1 MDIKKEKKKGFAMVF
16 TQKALPFWIGAF
28 VLLFVVYLLLRGDE
42 SVLSVDKKSI
52 ITEEVRKGQ
61 FNDYIRLQGRV
72 QPKVSIQLSPTE
84 GGVVDKIFVEE
95 GAVLKEG
102 DCILELKNENL
113 DLQILNA
120 EADLAEKENLLRNTM
135 ISMEQQKLNVNQE
148 KLQLSTDVQR
158 YKRAYLSKK
167 SLYEEKLIAREEYLK
182 AKEDYELAV
191 GKYDLVKH
199 RAVQDSMYRSVQIK
213 QMEES
218 LQNMR
223 LNMQIIRRRKDN
235 LLVKAPIDGVLGL
248 LDAVLGQ
255 SVSQGAKIGQINN
268 LNEYKVEAMIDEH
281 YIDRVIPGL
290 EATFKRSDE
299 TFSTEVR
306 RVYPEVREGKFRA
319 DFKFIGNHPDNI
331 RSGQTYDLNLQ
342 LGQPVNAIIIPRGTF
357 YNKTGGKWIFVL
369 SKDGTK
375 ANRRQIEIGRQNPQ
389 YYEVIDGLEP
399 GERVIVS
406 GYDEFGDNDCLIF
419 K

>member
-1 MDIKKEKKKGFAMVF
+1 MDIKKEKKKGIAVIFSH
-16 TQKALPFWIGAF
+16 KALPYWMGMFVLAF
-28 VLLFVVYLLLRGDE
+28 VAYLLLRGNE
-42 SVLSVDKKSI
+42 SVLRIDKKSI
-52 ITEEVRKGQ
+52 MTEEVRAGQ

-72 QPKVSIQLSPTE
+72 LPKVSIQLSPTE

-95 GAVLKEG
+95 GAVLHEG
-102 DCILELKNENL
+102 DCILQLKNENL

-135 ISMEQQKLNVNQE
+135 ILMEQQKLNVNQE
-148 KLQLSTDVQR
+148 KLQLNIDVQR
-158 YKRAYLSKK
+158 YKRAYQSKK

-182 AKEDYELAV
+182 AKEDYELAS

-199 RAVQDSMYRSVQIK
+199 RAVQDSMYRSVQIR

-223 LNMQIIRRRKDN
+223 LNMQIIRKRKEN
-235 LLVKAPIDGVLGL
+235 LVVKAPIDGVLGL
-248 LDAVLGQ
+248 LDVVLGQ
-255 SVSQGAKIGQINN
+255 SVLQGANIGQINN
-268 LNEYKVEAMIDEH
+268 LTEYKVEALIDEH
-281 YIDRVIPGL
+281 YIDRVIPDL

-299 TFSTEVR
+299 TFATKVR
-306 RVYPEVREGKFRA
+306 RVYPEVREGKFRV
-319 DFKFIGNHPDNI
+319 DFKFEGRHPANI

-342 LGQPVNAIIIPRGTF
+342 LGQPVNAIMIPRGTF
-357 YNKTGGKWIFVL
+357 YNKTAGKWIYVV

-375 ANRRQIEIGRQNPQ
+375 AVRRQIELGRQNPQ
-389 YYEVIDGLEP
+389 YYEVTDGLEP

-406 GYDEFGDNDCLIF
+406 GYDDFGENDCLIF